1 MGKIN
6 LVAAAMVLL
15 TASWV
20 CAGNFEVLANAG
32 VIKAPTPLYIKPG
45 TVVKAEFKTGLK
57 TTSDVEMDSD
67 SLFPERVSAKAEP
80 KVRPRP
86 AVAFKERRSGA
97 MAPPPA
103 VNNGVSARPTHLAEA
118 ADESSDLESDLGSDL
133 EKDLVLSPPPT
144 NGGDIDQLEAKPAP
158 ETKSAHRE
166 KSLVTDKQPKAKT
179 RPSKSVKKR
188 SPSDYERYA
197 GASKPI
203 RKVRPLT
210 TTQTRNPWSYPAGSY
225 GNRKSHN
232 VDRTRHQKPRA
243 SVAHRGYRPMEP
255 EYMYSEPRRIAPPPT
270 TERFV
275 RDGVTVRLAP
285 AAVPASYPY
294 PMEGENESD
303 IFSTAA
309 EIIGMP
315 FAFISS
321 FF

>member
-20 CAGNFEVLANAG
+20 CAGNFEVLADAG

-45 TVVKAEFKTGLK
+45 TVVKAEFKSNLK

-80 KVRPRP
+80 KVQPRP
-86 AVAFKERRSGA
+86 AVAFKERKTGA
-97 MAPPPA
+97 MAPPPPG
-103 VNNGVSARPTHLAEA
+103 NNGLSGRSSHLAAAGDEA
-118 ADESSDLESDLGSDL
+118 SDLDSDVEDL
-133 EKDLVLSPPPT
+133 SRDLVISPPP
-144 NGGDIDQLEAKPAP
+144 AKEGATEKMESTPAS
-158 ETKSAHRE
+158 ETKAAPRE
-166 KSLVTDKQPKAKT
+166 KNAVTEKQPKAKKKAA
-179 RPSKSVKKR
+179 PSVKR
-188 SPSDYERYA
+188 MSPTDYGKYA

-203 RKVRPLT
+203 RKVHPLT
-210 TTQTRNPWSYPAGSY
+210 TTTTRNPWSYPAGSY
-225 GNRKSHN
+225 GNRSYEMTAQ
-232 VDRTRHQKPRA
+232 RLQKPREQA
-243 SVAHRGYRPMEP
+243 VNQGYRPMEP
-255 EYMYSEPRRIAPPPT
+255 DYMASAPRRITPPPT

-285 AAVPASYPY
+285 TAMPAAYPN
-294 PMEGENESD
+294 PTEEESD
-303 IFSTAA
+303 SDLLSTAA